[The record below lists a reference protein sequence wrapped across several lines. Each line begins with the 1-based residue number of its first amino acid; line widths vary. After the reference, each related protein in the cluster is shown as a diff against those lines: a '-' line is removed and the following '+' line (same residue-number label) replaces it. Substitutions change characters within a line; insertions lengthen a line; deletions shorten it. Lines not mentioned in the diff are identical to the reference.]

1 MRQASRCAR
10 FSSPPRAPCR
20 DAVKRRYLERESWR
34 TSTIAAIGLLL
45 ALIPIA
51 TLGYEG
57 VEGAGRI
64 TALPRSIANALR
76 FRKLSGR
83 SLDDL
88 AREGLAMKKN
98 QGLTWAQVAMA
109 GNAPMLT
116 KAALVDGRLD
126 TGVLPTGQVVG
137 LVEELPTVSDI
148 ISSIMEEAEATLT
161 RLEGKSE

>member
-1 MRQASRCAR
+1 
-10 FSSPPRAPCR
+10 
-20 DAVKRRYLERESWR
+20 VIR
-34 TSTIAAIGLLL
+34 TELVDHL
-45 ALIPIA
+45 
-51 TLGYEG
+51 
-57 VEGAGRI
+57 EGAGRI
-64 TALPRSIANALR
+64 TALPRSMVNALR

-137 LVEELPTVSDI
+137 LVEELPTVADI
-148 ISSIMEEAEATLT
+148 IATIMSEAEATLA
-161 RLEGKSE
+161 RLEGKPE

>member
-1 MRQASRCAR
+1 MGTR
-10 FSSPPRAPCR
+10 FLLSAESTVP
-20 DAVKRRYLERESWR
+20 DAVKRRYLEASVTDTVVTKSVDGHPQRVIR
-34 TSTIAAIGLLL
+34 TELVDHL
-45 ALIPIA
+45 
-51 TLGYEG
+51 EG
-57 VEGAGRI
+57 SGRI
-64 TALPRSIANALR
+64 TALPRSLANALR
-76 FRKLSGR
+76 FRKISGR

-126 TGVLPTGQVVG
+126 AGVLPTGQVVG
-137 LVEELPTVSDI
+137 VVEELPTVADI

-161 RLEGKSE
+161 RLEGTAT

>member
-1 MRQASRCAR
+1 VTKSVDGHPQRVIRTELI
-10 FSSPPRAPCR
+10 
-20 DAVKRRYLERESWR
+20 DHLEGS
-34 TSTIAAIGLLL
+34 
-45 ALIPIA
+45 
-51 TLGYEG
+51 
-57 VEGAGRI
+57 GRL
-64 TALPRSIANALR
+64 TALPRSLANAMR

-98 QGLTWAQVAMA
+98 QELTWAQVAMA

-137 LVEELPTVSDI
+137 LVDELPTVAEI
-148 ISSIMEEAEATLT
+148 IGSIMKEAEATLA
-161 RLEGKSE
+161 RLEGNRG

>member
-1 MRQASRCAR
+1 VVTTSVDGYPQR
-10 FSSPPRAPCR
+10 
-20 DAVKRRYLERESWR
+20 VIR
-34 TSTIAAIGLLL
+34 TELVDHL
-45 ALIPIA
+45 
-51 TLGYEG
+51 
-57 VEGAGRI
+57 EGAGRI
-64 TALPRSIANALR
+64 TALPRSMVNALK

-137 LVEELPTVSDI
+137 LVDELPTVAEI
-148 ISSIMEEAEATLT
+148 IGSIMEEAEATLS
-161 RLEGKSE
+161 RLEGNAR